1 MVINSNLKIRKI
13 KMTKQNLTL
22 TYSGVSR
29 RYGFDVSVI
38 PVAIQRNSEGQI
50 EKTEGEIEKNTIQLA

>member
-1 MVINSNLKIRKI
+1 MAINSNLKIREI

-22 TYSGVSR
+22 TYSEVSR
-29 RYGFDVSVI
+29 RYEFDVSDI

-50 EKTEGEIEKNTIQLA
+50 KKTEGEIEKNTIQLA